1 MTLSDAAI
9 PCSSQIGQMMFEG
22 VWEVTGQA
30 GAADL
35 NILLKQSPPK
45 IAVILPAEQSNI
57 SFDDLSAIQLALES
71 LYGRLGGQGVALRA
85 GRAAGSQVF
94 RRYGVQMGLQALDYR
109 LLPGPNRVRA
119 GLSALAAKV
128 SELSCNRF
136 IMTENP
142 DAWLWQ
148 GSFCPVCWQRQ
159 SELPACYFIVGL
171 LQEFLS
177 IISGGKIFNVVETEC
192 RAVGGDA
199 CIFSIDKQVLE
210 Q

>member
-1 MTLSDAAI
+1 MTLLKTAI
-9 PCSSQIGQMMFEG
+9 PFSSQIGQMMLEG

-30 GAADL
+30 SAADL
-35 NILLKQSPPK
+35 STLLKQSPAK
-45 IAVILPAEQSNI
+45 MAVILPAEHSNI
-57 SFDDLSAIQLALES
+57 SFDDLSPFQLALES
-71 LYGRLGGQGVALRA
+71 LYGRLGGQGIALRA
-85 GRAAGSQVF
+85 GRAASGQIF

-109 LLPGPNRVRA
+109 LLPGPNRVRV

-128 SELSCNRF
+128 SELSSNRF
-136 IMTENP
+136 IVTENS

-148 GSFCPVCWQRQ
+148 GLFCPFCWQRQ
-159 SELPACYFIVGL
+159 SEAPACYFIVGL

-192 RAVGGDA
+192 RAVGGEA
-199 CIFSIDKQVLE
+199 CIFRIDKQVLE

>member
-1 MTLSDAAI
+1 MTLSDAAM
-9 PCSSQIGQMMFEG
+9 PCSSQIGQMMLEG
-22 VWEVTGQA
+22 VREVTGQA

-35 NILLKQSPPK
+35 STLVKRSPPK
-45 IAVILPAEQSNI
+45 IAVILPAEQSTI

-94 RRYGVQMGLQALDYR
+94 RSFGVQMGLQALDYR
-109 LLPGPNRVRA
+109 LLPGPKRVRV

-128 SELSCNRF
+128 SELSCNSF
-136 IMTENP
+136 QVTENP
-142 DAWLWQ
+142 EAWLWQ
-148 GSFCPVCWQRQ
+148 VSFCPVCWQRQ
-159 SELPACYFIVGL
+159 SEAPACYFIVGL

-177 IISGGKIFNVVETEC
+177 TISGGKIFNVVETEC

-199 CIFSIDKQVLE
+199 CIFRIDKQVLE